1 MKLDPDTCYQSLL
14 SRDCRFDGWF
24 FVAVSSTGI
33 YCRVVCPVKSP
44 KRQNCSFFTTAANA
58 EKAGYRPCLR
68 CRPELAP
75 GNGLLD
81 FSGNLARAAAGL
93 IIDGF
98 LNAGTLS
105 DLAVRVGVTER
116 HLRRIFMV
124 EFNVTMVEFA
134 QTQRLLLAKRLLTD
148 SSLPVTDIALAAG
161 FGSVRRFN
169 DVFVAQ
175 YRMTPSRLR
184 KGIAVDASGAS
195 ENAARLANR
204 CDKTDRDHKGVADNS
219 DVLPHVREESRHP
232 LRFQLAYRPPFS
244 WSGVLAFLAH
254 RQIAGVESIVD
265 DTYNKSLRVTHR
277 DTPYVGWIS
286 VKDLPKRLAIEV
298 TLSPSL
304 APVVGT
310 VLRRMT
316 RMFDLDAQ
324 PDLIDAALGPLA
336 QDLPGMRVPGAF
348 DGFEIAARAIVG
360 QQVSVARARTVL
372 GKIAQAYGNSLG
384 NSLGSTVP
392 DDTPDGL
399 LRTFPGAAIL
409 TSASVESLVQAGLIR
424 TRAQALIDVAQQ
436 VASQHILLEPM
447 APLRET
453 LDALRA
459 IRGVGEWTVQ
469 YIAMRALCW
478 PNAFPAGDAVLKR
491 QLGLADHRAVL
502 DHAERWAPWRA
513 YATLHLWRGAQAL
526 ENL

>member
-1 MKLDPDTCYQSLL
+1 MKLDPETCYQSLL
-14 SRDCRFDGWF
+14 SRDRRFDGGF
-24 FVAVSSTGI
+24 FVGVSSTGI
-33 YCRVVCPVKSP
+33 YCRVVCPVKPP
-44 KRQNCSFFTTAANA
+44 KRQNCTFFTTAANA

-81 FSGNLARAAAGL
+81 LSGNLAQAAAGL

-98 LNAGTLS
+98 LDIGTLS
-105 DLAVRVGVTER
+105 DLAARVGVTER
-116 HLRRIFMV
+116 HLRRIFAA

-148 SSLPVTDIALAAG
+148 SALSVTDIALAAG

-184 KGIAVDASGAS
+184 KGSGAHAS
-195 ENAARLANR
+195 SALGPIAPSHSPL
-204 CDKTDRDHKGVADNS
+204 
-219 DVLPHVREESRHP
+219 HP
-232 LRFQLAYRPPFS
+232 LRFQLAYRPPYS
-244 WSGVLAFLAH
+244 WVGVLAFLAH
-254 RQIAGVESIVD
+254 RQIGGVETIAD
-265 DTYNKSLRVTHR
+265 DTYTKALEITHR
-277 DTPYVGWIS
+277 DAHYVGWIS
-286 VKDLPKRLAIEV
+286 VKNVPKRHAIEV
-298 TLSPSL
+298 TLSASL

-310 VLRRMT
+310 ILRRMT
-316 RMFDLDAQ
+316 RLFDLDAQ

-336 QDLPGMRVPGAF
+336 EDLPGMRIPGAF

-372 GKIAQAYGNSLG
+372 GKLAHVYGSAVA
-384 NSLGSTVP
+384 SDAP
-392 DDTPDGL
+392 EGL
-399 LRTFPGAAIL
+399 LHTFPSAAIIAN
-409 TSASVESLVQAGLIR
+409 ASVDEVAQAGLIR
-424 TRAQALIDVAQQ
+424 MRAQALIDVAQQ
-436 VASQHILLEPM
+436 LASRHIVLEPM

-459 IRGVGEWTVQ
+459 IRGIGEWTVQ

-491 QLGLADHRAVL
+491 QLGLSDHRAVTH
-502 DHAERWAPWRA
+502 HAERWAPWRA
-513 YATLHLWRGAQAL
+513 YATLHLWRGATAPL
-526 ENL
+526 II

>member
-14 SRDCRFDGWF
+14 SRDRRFDGWF

-33 YCRVVCPVKSP
+33 YCRVVCPVKPP

-81 FSGNLARAAAGL
+81 LSGNLAQAAAGL

-98 LNAGTLS
+98 LNTGTLS
-105 DLAVRVGVTER
+105 DLAARVGVTER
-116 HLRRIFMV
+116 HLRRIFAA

-184 KGIAVDASGAS
+184 KGTGVHASGDPKKTA
-195 ENAARLANR
+195 LVANGR
-204 CDKTDRDHKGVADNS
+204 DETDSDHKDAT
-219 DVLPHVREESRHP
+219 PHVRDDARHP
-232 LRFQLAYRPPFS
+232 LRFQLAYRPPYS

-254 RQIAGVESIVD
+254 RQIAGVETIVD
-265 DTYNKSLRVTHR
+265 DTYNKALAVAHR
-277 DTPYVGWIS
+277 DTHYIGWIS
-286 VKDLPKRLAIEV
+286 VKNLPKRHAIEV

-316 RMFDLDAQ
+316 RLFDLDAQ
-324 PDLIDAALGPLA
+324 PDLIDVALGPLA

-372 GKIAQAYGNSLG
+372 AKIAEAYGSAVSSAVG
-384 NSLGSTVP
+384 R
-392 DDTPDGL
+392 DAPDGL
-399 LRTFPGAAIL
+399 FRIFPEAAIL
-409 TSASVESLVQAGLIR
+409 ANASVESLVQAGLIR
-424 TRAQALIDVAQQ
+424 MRAQALIDVAQQ

-491 QLGLADHRAVL
+491 QLGLADHRAVT

-526 ENL
+526 ENI